1 MNLKEVRIAGYAWA
15 LYQPFLADYT
25 QVLSHDAF
33 VQWASGSNIPRTDD
47 AFAYWDQGV
56 YDSRW
61 LTHDDQYLSPSE
73 IAERMGYDYEFI
85 LEEIVEGTLPAI
97 DMAGKAAIWAPDAR
111 DWYNR
116 LQNQ

>member
-1 MNLKEVRIAGYAWA
+1 MNYKDVRIAGYAWA

-25 QVLSHDAF
+25 KAISHVGF
-33 VQWASGSNIPRTDD
+33 LQWATDTGFPD
-47 AFAYWDQGV
+47 TDEAFDYWDQGV
-56 YDSRW
+56 RDAKW
-61 LTHDDQYLSPSE
+61 LTDAEEYLSPID

-111 DWYNR
+111 AWYIR
-116 LQNQ
+116 LQEE